1 MHRDAERQKLFNRRM
16 AILAG
21 GKLALFSALIGR
33 MYYLQ
38 VIESERYQTLADENR
53 INLRLLPPP
62 RGRIVDRY
70 GLPMAINQQNYRVL
84 VVPEQARD
92 VEATLEAL
100 ASVVPVT
107 EADRRRILRDVR
119 RRRRFVP
126 VTVRENLNWGEVA
139 RIEVNAPDLPG
150 VSIDVGQT
158 RYYPYGGDTA
168 HALGYVAAVS
178 EKELSGDPLLELPG
192 FRIGKSGVEK
202 AHDLAL
208 RGVGGSSQ
216 VEVNAFGRVIR
227 ELSRQEGQPG
237 AEVMLTIDLELQ
249 KYVSQ
254 RLGDESAS
262 AVVLDV
268 HNGDILALAS
278 TPSFDPN
285 AFNRGLTAEEWRAL
299 VANPRAPLT
308 NKPIAGLYAPGSA
321 FKMVVA
327 LAALERG
334 VITPKQRVFC
344 PGFLQLGDAR
354 FHCWKKRGHGSVDMH
369 AGISQSCDVYFY
381 ELARRVGVDRIAQMA
396 QRLGLGENLGLD
408 LPGEQT
414 GLMPSRKWKL
424 AATGTP
430 WQGGETLIAGIGQGY
445 ILVTPMQLAVMTA
458 RLVNGGYAVQP
469 RVTRGVKAAGNDGGP
484 PGTAFKSLGLNA
496 QHLELVRA
504 ATDAVVNE
512 PTGTAFR
519 ARITQKGFEMGG
531 KTGTSQ
537 VRRITKAERD
547 HGVRKNEDL
556 PWKERDHAL
565 FVGYAPLSAP
575 RYAVAV
581 VVEHGGGG
589 AAKAAPIARDI
600 LLTIQQ
606 REQLRQGPGT
616 PMTERPAAAAGRTG

>member
-1 MHRDAERQKLFNRRM
+1 
-16 AILAG
+16 
-21 GKLALFSALIGR
+21 
-33 MYYLQ
+33 
-38 VIESERYQTLADENR
+38 
-53 INLRLLPPP
+53 
-62 RGRIVDRY
+62 
-70 GLPMAINQQNYRVL
+70 MAINQQNYRVL

-100 ASVVPVT
+100 ASLVPVT

-126 VTVRENLNWGEVA
+126 VTVRENLSWEEVA

-168 HALGYVAAVS
+168 HILGYVAAVS

-192 FRIGKSGVEK
+192 FRIGKAGVEK

-208 RGVGGSSQ
+208 RGIGGSSQ

-237 AEVMLTIDLELQ
+237 AEVTLTIDLELQ
-249 KYVSQ
+249 RYVSQ

-262 AVVLDV
+262 AVVLDIR
-268 HNGDILALAS
+268 NGDILALAS

-285 AFNRGLTAEEWRAL
+285 AFNRGLTAEEWRSL
-299 VANPRAPLT
+299 VTNPRAPLI
-308 NKPIAGLYAPGSA
+308 NKPIAGLYAPGST

-344 PGFLQLGDAR
+344 PGHLQLGDAR
-354 FHCWKKRGHGSVDMH
+354 FHCWKKGGHGSVDLH

-396 QRLGLGENLGLD
+396 QRFGLGENLGLD
-408 LPGEQT
+408 LPGEQV
-414 GLMPSRKWKL
+414 GLIPTRKWKL

-445 ILVTPMQLAVMTA
+445 MLVTPMQLAVMTA

-469 RVTRGVKAAGNDGGP
+469 RVTRSVKGTANDGGQ
-484 PGTAFKSLGLNA
+484 PGTPFKSLGLNVE
-496 QHLELVRA
+496 HMELVRA
-504 ATDAVVNE
+504 ATNAVVNE

-519 ARITQKGFEMGG
+519 ARIKERGFEMGG

-600 LLTIQQ
+600 LFAVQQ
-606 REQLRQGPGT
+606 REQLRQGPGM
-616 PMTERPAAAAGRTG
+616 PMTEGPVAASGRSG

>member
-202 AHDLAL
+202 AHDLTL

-414 GLMPSRKWKL
+414 GLIPSRKWKL

-469 RVTRGVKAAGNDGGP
+469 RVTRGVKAAGNDGGQP
-484 PGTAFKSLGLNA
+484 RTAFKNLGLNA

-504 ATDAVVNE
+504 ATDAVCNE

-519 ARITQKGFEMGG
+519 ARITQKGLEMGG

-537 VRRITKAERD
+537 VRRITKAERE

-616 PMTERPAAAAGRTG
+616 PMTERPAAATGRTG